1 MGAFIAL
8 AALCMQIP
16 VLLIKTVINDRI
28 DCSLGTEAEVSSSWG
43 GNQTISAP
51 ELLIPHLKEI
61 KDDKGNKLHSEETLR
76 HYSYDVTM
84 DGAYSL
90 NRTAESTYE
99 IGAGIQGDYRKVRQ
113 RAIRLSE

>member
-1 MGAFIAL
+1 MKTTSSFSKGLFAKGAFIAL

-28 DCSLGTEAEVSSSWG
+28 DCSLGTEAKVSSSWG

-61 KDDKGNKLHSEETLR
+61 KDDKGNKLHSEEVLR
-76 HYSYDVTM
+76 HYSM
-84 DGAYSL
+84 M
-90 NRTAESTYE
+90 
-99 IGAGIQGDYRKVRQ
+99 
-113 RAIRLSE
+113 